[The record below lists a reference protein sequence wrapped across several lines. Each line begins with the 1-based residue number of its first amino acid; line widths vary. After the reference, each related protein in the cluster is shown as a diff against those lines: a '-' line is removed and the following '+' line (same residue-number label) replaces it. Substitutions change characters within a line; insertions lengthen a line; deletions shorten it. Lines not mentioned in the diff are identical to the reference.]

1 MARGDVESAAIF
13 RQFFANA
20 LPMISLSALEDPD
33 HWLKRAKE
41 ARVLADA
48 MTDVQSKAVMHKI
61 AENYEKLALRAKQR
75 GVERG

>member
-1 MARGDVESAAIF
+1 MTSQSV
-13 RQFFANA
+13 
-20 LPMISLSALEDPD
+20 LEEPE

-61 AENYEKLALRAKQR
+61 AENYEKLALRAMQR
-75 GVERG
+75 VVKRV